1 MRRSL
6 EYCGAE
12 VTIASTPEKIL
23 SSSRL
28 ILPGVGAFSNA
39 MMALAERDLVEPITK
54 VASSGKPLLGICLG
68 MQLLL
73 SESEEFGLTDGLG
86 LIPGRVVSVPDHD
99 TNGRCLKIPHI
110 GWKELTLLAL
120 KCRLLCSITPEQMT
134 PCISSI
140 HSWEFLTILFFALLT
155 AIMVSFDP
163 AIIDDNIFGCQF
175 HPEKRLQD

>member
-1 MRRSL
+1 MNKVTVVDFGIGNLFSVRRSL

-110 GWKELTLLAL
+110 G
-120 KCRLLCSITPEQMT
+120 
-134 PCISSI
+134 
-140 HSWEFLTILFFALLT
+140 
-155 AIMVSFDP
+155 
-163 AIIDDNIFGCQF
+163 
-175 HPEKRLQD
+175 